1 MRLKPTTSP
10 NKNTYKN
17 RDDGKVDKND
27 EGGESTD
34 LTKFITQKDKRD
46 E

>member
-10 NKNTYKN
+10 NRNTYENK
-17 RDDGKVDKND
+17 GVKK
-27 EGGESTD
+27 EKTETEETSPD
-34 LTKFITQKDKRD
+34 LTKFFSQEGKSD

>member
-1 MRLKPTTSP
+1 MQLKPTTSP
-10 NKNTYKN
+10 NRNTYENKGVK
-17 RDDGKVDKND
+17 REKTETEVH
-27 EGGESTD
+27 STD